1 MVVISPEVVHTSIT
15 PGTPKVEA
23 KVVILTPRFE
33 ASLLHIPTTAT
44 QADVVF
50 AEWAEDG
57 DPYEVVADIINAPL
71 RSTAYRPTQVLVD
84 EGARFFVVD
93 GIATAVSKLD
103 YQVTT
108 HLLK

>member
-1 MVVISPEVVHTSIT
+1 MSSGKPE
-15 PGTPKVEA
+15 VEA
-23 KVVILTPRFE
+23 KVTIVTPRFE
-33 ASLLHIPTTAT
+33 AGRASLLHVPTPAT

-57 DPYEVVADIINAPL
+57 DPYEGVADTIIAPL
-71 RSTAYRPTQVLVD
+71 HSTPYRPTQVLAD
-84 EGARFFVVD
+84 EGARFFVVI